1 MSERVIKPDW
11 QPCPWPGARVLQLG
25 CGRRPMTGAVNHD
38 RTRHGEW
45 VDVAWDLDVMP
56 WGKPLAERTFLG
68 VDMALKPE
76 QPFDA
81 TGAGY
86 DVVCAFD
93 VVEHVADVLGFVNEC
108 AVLLKPGG
116 LLVMRGAAADNPAA
130 FADVTHKHFFTEDSM
145 AVFDPRHALG
155 EHYGSFYV
163 DSIGRP
169 LSKFNV
175 TKVERKNP
183 DLRYGIGDIQ
193 WEMVRL

>member
-56 WGKPLAERTFLG
+56 WPSH
-68 VDMALKPE
+68 PE
-76 QPFDA
+76 VFDI
-81 TGAGY
+81 
-86 DVVCAFD
+86 VCAFD
-93 VVEHVADVLGFVNEC
+93 VVEHVVDVLGFVNEC

-130 FADVTHKHFFTEDSM
+130 FTDVTHKHFFTEDSM

-175 TKVERKNP
+175 TKVERCNADP
-183 DLRYGIGDIQ
+183 RYGIGDLQ
-193 WEMVRL
+193 WSMVRV